1 MSVQDVT
8 SDTFRDTVID
18 AAGPVLVDFWA
29 SWCGPCRKLAPVI
42 DELAAEM
49 GDRVTFAKVDVEE
62 QQALAAMFQILSI
75 PALLIF
81 KDGKKVDEIIGA
93 RPKAEIRQ
101 RLEAHL

>member
-18 AAGPVLVDFWA
+18 ATGPVLVDFWA
-29 SWCGPCRKLAPVI
+29 DWCGPCRKLAPVI
-42 DELAAEM
+42 DELAAEL
-49 GDRVTFAKVDVEE
+49 GDRVTFAKVDVEQ